1 MNKYL
6 ILCIDDEREVL
17 DSVLS
22 DLTMFEQ
29 SFDIEGCESVAEAQ
43 DLLAQ
48 QLEAGQ
54 ALALILCDHM
64 MPEIQGV
71 DFLIELNQQP
81 CFQTAKK
88 ILLTG
93 QAGLEATIEAVNLG
107 GLDCYIAKPW
117 QAGQLQQH
125 VKRHLTQYILEQ
137 EADIMPYASVLDT
150 EAVAQALQQ
159 RRLDIASQ
167 S

>member
-17 DSVLS
+17 ESVLT

-29 SFDIEGCESVAEAQ
+29 QFDIEGCESVAEAQ
-43 DLLAQ
+43 TFLTQ

-64 MPEIQGV
+64 MPDIQGV
-71 DFLIELNQQP
+71 DFLIELNQQA
-81 CFQTAKK
+81 CFQPTKK

-125 VKRHLTQYILEQ
+125 VKHHLTQYIIEQ
-137 EADIMPYASVLDT
+137 EADMMPYAPVLETQTIAD
-150 EAVAQALQQ
+150 AWQQ
-159 RRLDIASQ
+159 RRLEIAAQ